1 MQKLL
6 RKKILSEIRAQTS
19 RSSGKGGQHV
29 NKTETKVELF
39 WNIEESSGVTSQ
51 QKKRLFEKL
60 KNKINA
66 DGELHITC
74 EETRSQVKNREIAEK
89 KLWDT
94 IQRALKKS
102 KRRIKTKPTK
112 ASQKKRV
119 DDKKKKG
126 QIKKL
131 RKNPLD

>member
-1 MQKLL
+1 MTDGFKNIILTEL
-6 RKKILSEIRAQTS
+6 RTQTS

-74 EETRSQVKNREIAEK
+74 EETRSQIKNREIAEK

-94 IQRALKKS
+94 IQEALKKS

-119 DDKKKKG
+119 DDNKKKG

>member
-66 DGELHITC
+66 DSELHITC

>member
-1 MQKLL
+1 MEKLM
-6 RKKILSEIRAQTS
+6 RKNILSELRSQTS

-39 WNIEESSGVTSQ
+39 WNVEESNGVTSQ
-51 QKKRLFEKL
+51 QKQRLIKKL
-60 KNKINA
+60 KNKINSE
-66 DGELHITC
+66 GELHITC
-74 EETRSQVKNREIAEK
+74 EETRSQIKNREIAEK
-89 KLWDT
+89 KLFNT
-94 IQRALKKS
+94 IKEALKKS

-131 RKNPLD
+131 RKNPLE